1 MGQEEQIEASQSEE
15 PETWE
20 ARMWNM
26 GMAAEGEKFA
36 AQEIQDL
43 RRQILAMGAD
53 YDGAAEV
60 IRAFLSGRGYGI
72 SPESARH
79 AVVAFGAEGCSLGSI
94 HDLLNAAAL
103 EA

>member
-1 MGQEEQIEASQSEE
+1 
-15 PETWE
+15 
-20 ARMWNM
+20 MWNAM
-26 GMAAEGEKFA
+26 MPAGGEKFA
-36 AQEIQDL
+36 AHDLQEL
-43 RRQILAMGAD
+43 RHQILAMGAD

-60 IRAFLSGRGYGI
+60 IQTFLTGRGYGI

-94 HDLLNAAAL
+94 RELLNAAAL